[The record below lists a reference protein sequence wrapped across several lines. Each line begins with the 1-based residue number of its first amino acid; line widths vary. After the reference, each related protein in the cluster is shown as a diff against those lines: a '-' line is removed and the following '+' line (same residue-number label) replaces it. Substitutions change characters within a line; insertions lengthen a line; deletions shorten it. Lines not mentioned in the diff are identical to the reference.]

1 MKKLCILGTA
11 QTLKEAP
18 INEDYEFWALND
30 MYDVVPVDKIS
41 RWFEIHRWEFIKEH
55 ISKRTNSPYAE
66 RLAQLKMPIYMQ
78 EQHSEIPTSVKY
90 PLETL
95 IEHFGRRFFNSTI
108 DYMLALAIYEG
119 YQDISIYGVHM
130 SYMEEYGE
138 QRPSCLYWL
147 GVAEGKGI
155 KIHIPD
161 DSDLLKSYWLY
172 GYEDKKRKD
181 LEIKGNA
188 RLKELERQSAE
199 FQKNYYL
206 SLGAMDTWKF
216 ILKEL

>member
-1 MKKLCILGTA
+1 MKRLCILGTA

-30 MYDVVPVDKIS
+30 MYKVVPVERIS
-41 RWFEIHRWEFIKEH
+41 RWFEIHKCDTVETKTQH
-55 ISKRTNSPYAE
+55 IQVLS
-66 RLAQLKMPIYMQ
+66 QLSIPIYMQ
-78 EQHSEIPTSVKY
+78 EQHPEIPTSVKY

-108 DYMLALAIYEG
+108 DYMIALAIYEG

-188 RLKELERQSAE
+188 RLKELERQAAE

-206 SLGAMDTWKF
+206 SLGAKDTWEF

>member
-1 MKKLCILGTA
+1 M
-11 QTLKEAP
+11 KEAP

-30 MYDVVPVDKIS
+30 MYKVVPVERIS
-41 RWFEIHRWEFIKEH
+41 RWFEIHKCDTVETKTQH
-55 ISKRTNSPYAE
+55 IQVLS
-66 RLAQLKMPIYMQ
+66 QLSIPIYMQ
-78 EQHSEIPTSVKY
+78 EQHPEIPTSVKY

-108 DYMLALAIYEG
+108 DYMIALAIYEG

-188 RLKELERQSAE
+188 RLKELERQAAE

-206 SLGAMDTWKF
+206 SLGAKDTWEF

>member
-1 MKKLCILGTA
+1 MKRLCILGTA

-30 MYDVVPVDKIS
+30 MYKVVPVERIS
-41 RWFEIHRWEFIKEH
+41 RWFEIHKCDTVETKTQH
-55 ISKRTNSPYAE
+55 IQVLS
-66 RLAQLKMPIYMQ
+66 QLSIPIYMQ
-78 EQHSEIPTSVKY
+78 EQHPEIPTSVKY

-108 DYMLALAIYEG
+108 DYMIALAIYEG

-181 LEIKGNA
+181 LEVKGNA
-188 RLKELERQSAE
+188 RLKELERQAAE

-206 SLGAMDTWKF
+206 SLGAKDTWEF

>member
-1 MKKLCILGTA
+1 MKRLCILGTA

-30 MYDVVPVDKIS
+30 MYKVVPVERIS
-41 RWFEIHRWEFIKEH
+41 RWFEIHKWDMAETKTQH
-55 ISKRTNSPYAE
+55 IQVLS
-66 RLAQLKMPIYMQ
+66 QLSIPIYMQ
-78 EQHSEIPTSVKY
+78 EQHPEIPTSVKY

-108 DYMLALAIYEG
+108 DYMIALAIYEG
-119 YQDISIYGVHM
+119 YKDISIYGVHM

-181 LEIKGNA
+181 LEVKGNA
-188 RLKELERQSAE
+188 RLKELERQAAE

-206 SLGAMDTWKF
+206 SLGAKDTWEF

>member
-1 MKKLCILGTA
+1 MKRLCILGTA

-30 MYDVVPVDKIS
+30 MYKVVPVERIS
-41 RWFEIHRWEFIKEH
+41 RWFEIHRWDMVETKTQH
-55 ISKRTNSPYAE
+55 IQVLS
-66 RLAQLKMPIYMQ
+66 QLSIPIYMQ
-78 EQHSEIPTSVKY
+78 EQHPEIPTSVKY

-108 DYMLALAIYEG
+108 DYMIALAIYEG
-119 YQDISIYGVHM
+119 YKDISIYGVHM

-188 RLKELERQSAE
+188 RLKELERQAAE

-206 SLGAMDTWKF
+206 SLGAKDTWEF